1 MFLSINTNKEEITTL
16 IRIQIMMGI
25 IQLLNYRAYWSK
37 NTQISQIADKTH
49 VNRFEKLRQYLHFVD
64 NNLGNTKNDKL
75 FKGKPTF
82 DVVRAECIRIEPE
95 EYLSLDEQ
103 IIT

>member
-37 NTQISQIADKTH
+37 NTQISQIADKTP

-64 NNLGNTKNDKL
+64 NNLGNTKND
-75 FKGKPTF
+75 
-82 DVVRAECIRIEPE
+82 I
-95 EYLSLDEQ
+95 
-103 IIT
+103 